1 MANRLSNEEL
11 RKALQEYG
19 EDVGPITPSTRTTYE
34 RRLATLRKSKGPSPS
49 KNNVLN
55 AFSSDDSEIENAVTS
70 IARKK
75 RTYSRA
81 NSGERS
87 EKLSLIRPRE
97 INSSPD
103 SDIFK
108 KPAAIPI
115 PVLSQERRTHSYHR
129 TTQNSN
135 RKSKKDASKNSTYDM
150 ETSDSDLDAESSFSK
165 SPRLRRKPLGSN
177 FSTDLQGVNLRCTD
191 DATTSYNSIFRRKSL
206 NSSWTPERNFHH
218 YSPTLDRLKR
228 EHSSPTY
235 QSNGY
240 LTSSISNGDF
250 PEEKTIQG
258 SSTNYS
264 HCVSWL
270 LLLGAVAFFIT
281 IGLVYMTEVQ
291 KTTLSANKN
300 YSKFCSDV
308 EDDQCKSLI
317 TMCRELHYLL
327 TTVAGNFE
335 CGYVKSR
342 NLTVE
347 EARIIMRDILSSDMS
362 FKMGDFDA
370 VFNHSLKLFKK
381 NPKWGIKFL
390 LLSPEISASAV
401 MSSRTQLDNISALEA
416 TQAAKSFWCR
426 IRLSIAST
434 VTKIL
439 ILLGVGLFLF
449 LLFLIVKFWKKRRET
464 QEKLFYEMVEKV
476 IDILRDSGDSSLG
489 DSLSGSCKAVVNVRD
504 ALIPP
509 KDRKAKLWLWE
520 RVVSF
525 IEENESRVSVEIQK
539 INGEDFKVWRWNPCT
554 TSENDGGKQGK
565 VWQGQAFCSLGKGKN
580 AAYTPTPCL
589 KIRNMFDPEVEYGDD
604 WQVSIRDAI
613 LDKCEGNNGIRHIA
627 FETTTN
633 NEGCVFMLC
642 DSLEAA
648 GKAYND
654 LHGWWFDGKLVTVK
668 YLKLSRYLER
678 FPEAEHCTEPLKPS
692 NNKRL
697 SLSTPFF
704 SSALERS

>member
-11 RKALQEYG
+11 RKALQDYG
-19 EDVGPITPSTRTTYE
+19 EDVGPITPSTRSTWE
-34 RRLATLRKSKGPSPS
+34 RRLAGLRKGKGQNPP
-49 KNNVLN
+49 KNNALN
-55 AFSSDDSEIENAVTS
+55 AFSSDDSEIENSVTN

-75 RTYSRA
+75 RTYTRA

-108 KPAAIPI
+108 KPVAIPI
-115 PVLSQERRTHSYHR
+115 PVLSQEKKTHLYHR

-135 RKSKKDASKNSTYDM
+135 RKGKKDGSKKSSYDI
-150 ETSDSDLDAESSFSK
+150 ETSDSDLDAVESSFTK

-177 FSTDLQGVNLRCTD
+177 FSTDLHGMGLRRSD
-191 DATTSYNSIFRRKSL
+191 GATTSYNSIFQRKSL
-206 NSSWTPERNFHH
+206 NSWTSETERNFHH
-218 YSPTLDRLKR
+218 FSPTLDRLKR
-228 EHSSPTY
+228 EHSGPTY
-235 QSNGY
+235 QVNGY
-240 LTSSISNGDF
+240 LSNTLSNGDF
-250 PEEKTIQG
+250 SEEKTVQG

-264 HCVSWL
+264 HCVSWFL
-270 LLLGAVAFFIT
+270 LLAAIAFFVT
-281 IGLVYMTEVQ
+281 IGVLYMTEVQ
-291 KTTLSANKN
+291 KTSLSASKN
-300 YSKFCSDV
+300 YSKFCRDV
-308 EDDQCKSLI
+308 KEDQCKPLI
-317 TMCRELHYLL
+317 LISRELHHLL
-327 TTVAGNFE
+327 TTVAGDFE
-335 CGYVKSR
+335 CGSAKSR
-342 NLTVE
+342 NMTVQ
-347 EARIIMRDILSSDMS
+347 EARVIMRDFVSADST
-362 FKMGDFDA
+362 FKMEDFDA
-370 VFNHSLKLFKK
+370 VFNHSLTLFKK
-381 NPKWGIKFL
+381 NPVWGVNCLFL
-390 LLSPEISASAV
+390 SEVTPALIPSHS
-401 MSSRTQLDNISALEA
+401 QLDYISALEA

-426 IRLSIAST
+426 VRLSIANT

-439 ILLGVGLFLF
+439 VTLGVGLFLF
-449 LLFLIVKFWKKRRET
+449 VMFLFVKFWKKRREA

-476 IDILRDSGDSSLG
+476 IDIMQDSGESSQG

-509 KDRKAKLWLWE
+509 KDRKTKLWLWE

-525 IEENESRVSVEIQK
+525 IEENESRVSVEYQK
-539 INGEDFKVWRWNPCT
+539 INGEDFKVWRWNPST
-554 TSENDGGKQGK
+554 THENDGTKQGK
-565 VWQGQAFCSLGKGKN
+565 VWQGQGKGKN
-580 AAYTPTPCL
+580 ATYTPSPCL
-589 KIRNMFDPEVEYGDD
+589 KIRNMFDPEVEYGND

-613 LDKCEGNNGIRHIA
+613 LEKCEGNNGIRHIA
-627 FETTTN
+627 FETMTN

-642 DSLEAA
+642 SSLEAA

-668 YLKLSRYLER
+668 YIKLSRYLER
-678 FPEAEHCTEPLKPS
+678 FPGAEQYTEPLKPS